1 MIRRPPRSTLFPYTT
16 LFRSAVDPL
25 EVVYV
30 APKSQAHLSAFS
42 LPELSYQ
49 ALRSSSVFVSSV
61 SCARRSEEHTSELQS
76 PCNLVCRLLLEKKK
90 HQPLKGDQS
99 HE

>member
-1 MIRRPPRSTLFPYTT
+1 MF
-16 LFRSAVDPL
+16 AVDPL

-61 SCARRSEEHTSELQS
+61 SCARVFTSASAAGSLLGEPFTGLQS
-76 PCNLVCRLLLEKKK
+76 KKAMSWGIAA
-90 HQPLKGDQS
+90 HFTSLPLHVKLPREAQDTIP
-99 HE
+99 